1 MGLKLEYLVFTFG
14 LSDSWWDFFL
24 RANFILVAQIL
35 ANRHKPYLQVY
46 IPTKQA
52 SASEWCIPHVL
63 ATIKSIGIC
72 TNVRS
77 DEIMCIYFLYNCNG
91 LFHNHY
97 TEKWKS
103 LLVTQNWKCHLL
115 DLSCFPSWLQTA
127 ECTFLHLLIIR
138 TSTSKN

>member
-52 SASEWCIPHVL
+52 SASE
-63 ATIKSIGIC
+63 
-72 TNVRS
+72 
-77 DEIMCIYFLYNCNG
+77 
-91 LFHNHY
+91 
-97 TEKWKS
+97 
-103 LLVTQNWKCHLL
+103 
-115 DLSCFPSWLQTA
+115 
-127 ECTFLHLLIIR
+127 
-138 TSTSKN
+138 